1 MYKRQPRTLAIIIYG
16 DMDISVVDEVPARRL
31 PIKNCVVNTAYRPKA
46 YAFVADEV
54 KKGHQADVICPL
66 VEASEETQGENVID
80 YSKTLMEELPSGI
93 QVGVLHGKMK
103 SSKKNEIMQ
112 EFAENKIQVLVST
125 TVVRCV

>member
-1 MYKRQPRTLAIIIYG
+1 M
-16 DMDISVVDEVPARRL
+16 
-31 PIKNCVVNTAYRPKA
+31 
-46 YAFVADEV
+46 
-54 KKGHQADVICPL
+54 ICPL
-66 VEASEETQGENVID
+66 VEASEEAQGENVID

-125 TVVRCV
+125 TVVEVGVNVPNATVMLIENAPIWLSTAASAAWTCGKRRCTVLLYYDQCLFGQDGKKTSGNIK

>member
-1 MYKRQPRTLAIIIYG
+1 M
-16 DMDISVVDEVPARRL
+16 
-31 PIKNCVVNTAYRPKA
+31 
-46 YAFVADEV
+46 
-54 KKGHQADVICPL
+54 ICPL

-125 TVVRCV
+125 TVVKWGLMYRMQP